1 MKISKI
7 QIKHPIF
14 NRNITVIMIDNKID
28 NDSLEYLVY
37 AARYGGHRGGIIGI
51 KTHKIIA
58 DRIAELYFHLK
69 NKFDLKWNQV
79 SEIHL
84 EMLRN
89 MMVGESKDKL
99 INPRTKKIKEP
110 IIHQTCDNKMQT
122 WFNFYLYMKEKNKC
136 DIILNYREKEVRNF
150 YRSMNH
156 HLNIRLGNNN
166 NKVKVWN
173 LFFNKRK
180 RSNRKYALTK
190 QEFNEVCRRLGEID
204 LVYEIMALFA
214 VETALRIDAIM
225 KIDENEF
232 NGYFKVA
239 HSQSKKVSREY
250 LAKYNKVL
258 CYEMSIEFFGTMK
271 MRYLTR
277 ELTDRLEKHYSY
289 CKNKTKQTYSENAFW
304 IKKNGKR
311 VTENDFRKA
320 LEKVS
325 KDLGRIEEK
334 KITPHIFR
342 HTAATWKVIEICRLS
357 GLDLRNTGYRPPH
370 IINLV
375 LQRLL
380 GHNDDKTSLIYIATA
395 LDMMEVEVKDSII
408 RMPKRL
414 FLNNP
419 HVQNIMLE
427 NAKEELKEKYN
438 ENTFNLLDFCIK
450 NGSVVN

>member
-1 MKISKI
+1 MKINKI
-7 QIKHPIF
+7 QIRHPIF
-14 NRNITVIMIDNKID
+14 NRNIYLIMIDNKID
-28 NDSLEYLVY
+28 KDSLEYLVY
-37 AARYGGHRGGIIGI
+37 VARHGGHRGGIIGI

-58 DRIAELYFHLK
+58 DRIAELYFQL
-69 NKFDLKWNQV
+69 NNQFGLKWYQV

-99 INPRTKKIKEP
+99 INPRTKNIKKP
-110 IIHQTCDNKMQT
+110 ITYQSCDNKMQT
-122 WFNFYLYMKEKNKC
+122 WFNFYLYMKEKNRC
-136 DIILNYREKEVRNF
+136 DIILNYREKEVKNF
-150 YRSMNH
+150 YKGMNH
-156 HLNIRLGNNN
+156 HLNIRMGNT
-166 NKVKVWN
+166 NKVRVWN
-173 LFFNKRK
+173 LFFNKKK
-180 RSNRKYALTK
+180 RTNRKYALTK
-190 QEFNEVCRRLGEID
+190 NEFNEVCKRLGEID

-225 KIDENEF
+225 KIDENDF

-239 HSQSKKVSREY
+239 QSQSKKISREY

-258 CYEMSIEFFGTMK
+258 CYEMSLEFFGTIK
-271 MRYLTR
+271 MRYITR
-277 ELTDRLEKHYSY
+277 ELTDRLEQHYLY
-289 CKNKTKQTYSENAFW
+289 CKNRIKHTYSENAFW
-304 IKKNGKR
+304 IKKNGKI
-311 VTENDFRKA
+311 VTEYDFRKA

-342 HTAATWKVIEICRLS
+342 HTAATWKVIEISRLS

-380 GHNDDKTSLIYIATA
+380 GHSDEKTSLIYIATA
-395 LDMMEVEVKDSII
+395 LDMMEIEVSDSII

-414 FLNNP
+414 FLSNP
-419 HVQNIMLE
+419 SVQNIMLE
-427 NAKEELKEKYN
+427 KAKEDLKEKYN
-438 ENTFNLLDFCIK
+438 KDTFDLLDYCLK
-450 NGSVVN
+450 NGTVVE

>member
-1 MKISKI
+1 MKINKI
-7 QIKHPIF
+7 QIRHPIF
-14 NRNITVIMIDNKID
+14 NRNIYLIMIDNKID
-28 NDSLEYLVY
+28 KDSLEYLVY
-37 AARYGGHRGGIIGI
+37 VARHGGHRGGIIGI

-58 DRIAELYFHLK
+58 DRIAELYFQL
-69 NKFDLKWNQV
+69 NNQFGLKWYQV

-99 INPRTKKIKEP
+99 INPRTKNIKKP
-110 IIHQTCDNKMQT
+110 ITYQSCDNKMQT
-122 WFNFYLYMKEKNKC
+122 WFNFYLYMKDRNKC
-136 DIILNYREKEVRNF
+136 DIILNYREKEAKNF
-150 YRSMNH
+150 YKGMNH
-156 HLNIRLGNNN
+156 HLNIRMRNK
-166 NKVKVWN
+166 NKVRVWN

-180 RSNRKYALTK
+180 RTNRKYALTK
-190 QEFNEVCRRLGEID
+190 NEFNEVCKRLGEID

-225 KIDENEF
+225 KIDENDF

-239 HSQSKKVSREY
+239 QSQSKKISREY

-258 CYEMSIEFFGTMK
+258 CYEMSLEFFGAMK

-277 ELTDRLEKHYSY
+277 ELTDRLEQHYLY
-289 CKNKTKQTYSENAFW
+289 CKNRTKSTYSENAFW
-304 IKKNGKR
+304 IKKNGKI
-311 VTENDFRKA
+311 VTEHDFRKA

-342 HTAATWKVIEICRLS
+342 HTAATWKVIEISRLS

-380 GHNDDKTSLIYIATA
+380 GHSDEKTSLIYIATA
-395 LDMMEVEVKDSII
+395 LDMMEVEANDSII

-414 FLNNP
+414 FLTNP
-419 HVQNIMLE
+419 SVQNIMLE
-427 NAKEELKEKYN
+427 KAKEDLKEKYN
-438 ENTFNLLDFCIK
+438 KDTFVLLDYCLK
-450 NGSVVN
+450 NGTVVE

>member
-1 MKISKI
+1 MKINKI
-7 QIKHPIF
+7 QIRHPIF
-14 NRNITVIMIDNKID
+14 NRNIYLIMIDNKID
-28 NDSLEYLVY
+28 KDSLEYLVY
-37 AARYGGHRGGIIGI
+37 VARHGGHRGGIIGI

-58 DRIAELYFHLK
+58 DRIAELYFQL
-69 NKFDLKWNQV
+69 NNQFGLKWYQV

-99 INPRTKKIKEP
+99 INPRTKNIKKP
-110 IIHQTCDNKMQT
+110 ITYQSCDNKMQT
-122 WFNFYLYMKEKNKC
+122 WFNFYLYMKEKNRC
-136 DIILNYREKEVRNF
+136 DIILNYREKEVKNF
-150 YRSMNH
+150 YKGMNH
-156 HLNIRLGNNN
+156 HLNIRMGNT
-166 NKVKVWN
+166 NKVRIWN
-173 LFFNKRK
+173 LFFNKKK
-180 RSNRKYALTK
+180 RTNRKYALTK
-190 QEFNEVCRRLGEID
+190 NEFNEVCKRLAEID

-225 KIDENEF
+225 KIDENDF

-239 HSQSKKVSREY
+239 QSQSKKISREY

-258 CYEMSIEFFGTMK
+258 CYEMSLEFFGTMK

-277 ELTDRLEKHYSY
+277 ELTDRLEQHYLY
-289 CKNKTKQTYSENAFW
+289 CKNRTKHTYSENAFW
-304 IKKNGKR
+304 IKKNGKI
-311 VTENDFRKA
+311 VTEYDFRKA

-342 HTAATWKVIEICRLS
+342 HTAATWKVIEISRLS

-380 GHNDDKTSLIYIATA
+380 GHSDEKTSLIYIATA
-395 LDMMEVEVKDSII
+395 LDMMEIEVSDSII

-414 FLNNP
+414 FLTNP
-419 HVQNIMLE
+419 YVQNIMLE
-427 NAKEELKEKYN
+427 KAKEELKEKYN
-438 ENTFNLLDFCIK
+438 EDTFDLLDYCVK
-450 NGSVVN
+450 NGTVVE

>member
-1 MKISKI
+1 MKINKI
-7 QIKHPIF
+7 QIRHPIF
-14 NRNITVIMIDNKID
+14 NRNIYLIMIDNKID
-28 NDSLEYLVY
+28 KDSLEYLVY
-37 AARYGGHRGGIIGI
+37 VARHGGHRGGIIGI

-58 DRIAELYFHLK
+58 DRIAELYFQL
-69 NKFDLKWNQV
+69 NNQFGLKWYQV

-99 INPRTKKIKEP
+99 INPRTKNIKKP
-110 IIHQTCDNKMQT
+110 ITYQSCDNKMQT
-122 WFNFYLYMKEKNKC
+122 WFNFYLYMKEKNRC
-136 DIILNYREKEVRNF
+136 DIILNYREKEVKNF
-150 YRSMNH
+150 YKGMNH
-156 HLNIRLGNNN
+156 HLNIRMGNT
-166 NKVKVWN
+166 NKVRVWN
-173 LFFNKRK
+173 LFFNKKK
-180 RSNRKYALTK
+180 RTNRKYALTK
-190 QEFNEVCRRLGEID
+190 NEFNEVCKRLGEID

-225 KIDENEF
+225 KIDENDF

-239 HSQSKKVSREY
+239 QSQSKKISREY

-258 CYEMSIEFFGTMK
+258 CYEMSLEFFGTMK

-277 ELTDRLEKHYSY
+277 ELTDRLEQHYLY
-289 CKNKTKQTYSENAFW
+289 CKNRTKHTYSENAFW
-304 IKKNGKR
+304 IKKNGKI
-311 VTENDFRKA
+311 VTEYDFRKA

-342 HTAATWKVIEICRLS
+342 HTAATWKVIEISRLS

-380 GHNDDKTSLIYIATA
+380 GHSDEKTSLIYIATA
-395 LDMMEVEVKDSII
+395 LDMMEIEVSDSII

-414 FLNNP
+414 FLTNP
-419 HVQNIMLE
+419 YVQNIMLE
-427 NAKEELKEKYN
+427 KAKEELKEKYN
-438 ENTFNLLDFCIK
+438 EDTFDLLDYCVK
-450 NGSVVN
+450 NGTVVE